1 LRPGPTARAAA
12 VLVVFLAIFV
22 GLDRLSAR
30 RVEPT
35 SVAGGSA
42 PTTAP
47 RGSTPGTAPPSTRRQ
62 PTTTGPTTTG
72 STATTA
78 PAATGSTLRPA
89 DGVTVQV
96 LNAVFVT
103 GLGRRVAGM
112 IGDAGYDVVASNLAL
127 GTYNVS
133 RIYYTDGHQADA
145 RAFQQRFPAFEKI
158 LPASDAKA
166 HLSRE
171 VALSVVIGDNYRDI
185 RPAT

>member
-1 LRPGPTARAAA
+1 

-42 PTTAP
+42 RTSAP
-47 RGSTPGTAPPSTRRQ
+47 RGSVPGAATAPPSTRRQ

-78 PAATGSTLRPA
+78 PEATGSTLRPA

-103 GLGRRVAGM
+103 GLGRRVAAM

-127 GTYNVS
+127 GNYKVS
-133 RIYYTDGHQADA
+133 RIYYADGHEADA
-145 RAFQQRFPAFEKI
+145 QAFQQRFPAFEQI

-166 HLSRE
+166 HLSKE